1 MASKIELLVNVD
13 VPDLGAATKFY
24 CDAFGFEPGR
34 RFGEYALELLG
45 AAVPL
50 YLLVK
55 AAGTRATQADPHQGH
70 ERTTLRSYERHW
82 TPVHID
88 LAVADVA
95 AARARALA
103 AGATAEGEI
112 SEHAWGLMAM
122 LADPFGNGVCLLELR
137 GRGYDAI
144 ASPP

>member
-1 MASKIELLVNVD
+1 VVTNDVELLVNVD
-13 VPDLGAATKFY
+13 VPDLGAATRFY
-24 CDAFGFEPGR
+24 TEAFGFRVGR
-34 RFGEYALELLG
+34 RFGAHALELLG

-50 YLLVK
+50 YLLVQ
-55 AAGTRATQADPHQGH
+55 APGTRPTPAGRGTAMAP
-70 ERTTLRSYERHW
+70 RSYERHW

-95 AARARALA
+95 AARERAIA

-112 SEHAWGLMAM
+112 LERAWGRMAL
-122 LADPFGNGVCLLELR
+122 LADPFGHGVCLLQFT

-144 ASPP
+144 VSEP